1 MAARNT
7 KCSISMILRKNRGL
21 WTVYNLSSTLDNIPS
36 TVDILPSTLDKNL
49 HSKRTYFLKLTHRER
64 VMEVQWFLKRAHSRP
79 QSPSFLGHV
88 VLKREALEADVTGC
102 PKISDIRSRM
112 SRSYKYQQIFV
123 SHRSTGDKTSWALPR
138 VWLLWAVLKIQTS
151 LN

>member
-1 MAARNT
+1 
-7 KCSISMILRKNRGL
+7 MILRRNRGL

-36 TVDILPSTLDKNL
+36 TVDILPSALDKNL
-49 HSKRTYFLKLTHRER
+49 HSKSTYFLKLTHQER

-112 SRSYKYQQIFV
+112 SRSYKYHCSFSWQIFV
-123 SHRSTGDKTSWALPR
+123 PHRSTGDKTSWALSR